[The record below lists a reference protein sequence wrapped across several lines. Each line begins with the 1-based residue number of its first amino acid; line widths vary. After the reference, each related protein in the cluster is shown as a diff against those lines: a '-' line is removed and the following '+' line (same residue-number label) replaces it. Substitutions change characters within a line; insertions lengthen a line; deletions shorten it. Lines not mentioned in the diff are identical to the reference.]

1 MGINE
6 AISVNAAQETTARP
20 FSMAA
25 QDFTVIAEQSKD
37 PREIDLAASVM
48 LGRLITLGV
57 KAKDI
62 DLILKA
68 YDHALKL
75 ETSILRDKLFQRI
88 STELF
93 TLAGLH
99 VSFAWALK
107 AVKVLND
114 IQNPRQIP
122 EELLEV
128 SVVFFDFWEE
138 EDSEEALV
146 EFFSLWGK
154 VCVRVSRTDMF
165 LAAAPSMLK
174 ITGPKLLLKAMYL
187 TLDLSFE
194 LWRISRDPRLIEHVI
209 NVTEILGGRSLGEEK
224 LISKRNAYIESVTK
238 KLIRTSTESSDVDL
252 LEKALAISSWIT
264 EEDQRKIVVSRIVT
278 QLSLLG
284 FAEQNSLF
292 LEKAKAIIEAP
303 SQQTSVKAEELG
315 VQDFVRELDSSLL
328 KWERGSK
335 KNSA

>member
-1 MGINE
+1 
-6 AISVNAAQETTARP
+6 
-20 FSMAA
+20 
-25 QDFTVIAEQSKD
+25 
-37 PREIDLAASVM
+37 
-48 LGRLITLGV
+48 
-57 KAKDI
+57 
-62 DLILKA
+62 
-68 YDHALKL
+68 
-75 ETSILRDKLFQRI
+75 
-88 STELF
+88 
-93 TLAGLH
+93 
-99 VSFAWALK
+99 
-107 AVKVLND
+107 
-114 IQNPRQIP
+114 
-122 EELLEV
+122 
-128 SVVFFDFWEE
+128 
-138 EDSEEALV
+138 
-146 EFFSLWGK
+146 
-154 VCVRVSRTDMF
+154 
-165 LAAAPSMLK
+165 PSMLK